1 MNAEK
6 SHEDSIKRYREYLA
20 EEVDGIYIYT
30 QLAEI
35 EDDRGLSEVYSHLA
49 ESEQRHID
57 LWQKELKKLHADT
70 ALPQPSA
77 RARSLMWV
85 ARTFGPDLVL
95 PVIKAFEAD
104 AADMYA
110 GDSVAESEAL
120 PADEASHARIFSAIA
135 NTGNTG
141 ASGKI
146 ITRLEHRHTALAER
160 DTLRAGVLGSSDG
173 LVSNM
178 LLVAGFAGA
187 NPNQETNLPSM

>member
-77 RARSLMWV
+77 
-85 ARTFGPDLVL
+85 
-95 PVIKAFEAD
+95 
-104 AADMYA
+104 
-110 GDSVAESEAL
+110 
-120 PADEASHARIFSAIA
+120 
-135 NTGNTG
+135 
-141 ASGKI
+141 
-146 ITRLEHRHTALAER
+146 
-160 DTLRAGVLGSSDG
+160 
-173 LVSNM
+173 
-178 LLVAGFAGA
+178 
-187 NPNQETNLPSM
+187 